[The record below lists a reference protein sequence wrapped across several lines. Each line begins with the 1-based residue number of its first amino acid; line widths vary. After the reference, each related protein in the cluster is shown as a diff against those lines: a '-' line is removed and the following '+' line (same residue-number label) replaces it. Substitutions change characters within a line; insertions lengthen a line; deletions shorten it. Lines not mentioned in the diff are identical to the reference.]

1 MTSTFLAG
9 IGTKLADRWLNALL
23 MPGLLWTALL
33 ATGLHLG
40 QDHPFAVDRLGGWL
54 DQLAARPAAHA
65 PGTVALAASAVLLA
79 SAGVGLLAGT
89 LGGLVE
95 QLWALPGDL
104 PPASWIRAWRQRRW
118 DTAGEQLKTAIRHA
132 ARATDDGAARTRA
145 AQVRARQ
152 RRQARLGPAR
162 PGHTTRIGDRFALA
176 TLHAAQNNGLDDLA
190 LAWPRLW
197 TVQSAEL
204 RTDLAAARDTY
215 AATARLAAWGLL
227 YFTLAAAWWPAALIG
242 AAVLT
247 TAAVRAFA
255 AADVLA
261 DLIETACDLH
271 LNDLADR
278 LGIPTTTPAPDTGQ
292 AITGRLRTTAPSISD
307 RAL

>member
-23 MPGLLWTALL
+23 LPGLLWTALL

-40 QDHPFAVDRLGGWL
+40 QDHPFAADRLGDRL

-65 PGTVALAASAVLLA
+65 SATVALAVAAVLLTSTGA
-79 SAGVGLLAGT
+79 GLLAGA

-118 DTAGEQLKTAIRHA
+118 DTAGEQLKTEIRHA

-145 AQVRARQ
+145 ARVRARQ
-152 RRQARLGPAR
+152 RRRAHLGPAR

-197 TVQSAEL
+197 TVLSAEL
-204 RTDLAAARDTY
+204 RTDLTAARDTY

-261 DLIETACDLH
+261 DLIETACDLY

-278 LGIPTTTPAPDTGQ
+278 LGIPTTTPAPETGH
-292 AITGRLRTTAPSISD
+292 AITGRLRTTAPSTLD